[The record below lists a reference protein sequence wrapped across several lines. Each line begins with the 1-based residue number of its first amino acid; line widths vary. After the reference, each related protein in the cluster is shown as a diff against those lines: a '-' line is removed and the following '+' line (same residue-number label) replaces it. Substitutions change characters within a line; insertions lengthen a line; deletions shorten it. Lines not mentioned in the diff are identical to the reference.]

1 MTIKTGI
8 AATLLLSAALLGA
21 ALAPRPA
28 AQAAASAAPPA
39 PTFAKDVAPILY
51 QNCVSCHRPGQV
63 APFSLQTYGDAAPRA
78 RQIAD
83 VTQSRYMPPWKA
95 APGYGRFHD
104 ERTLSAGQIATLK
117 AWAAHDA
124 PQGNKAD
131 LPPAPHFASD
141 WQIGTP
147 DLVVKMPRAFTIRAD
162 GPDVYR
168 CFVVSLP
175 PEARPYVTALEFRPS
190 NHRVVHH
197 AILYLDHSGVARK
210 KEAASGGV
218 GFESFGGPGFLPSGI
233 LGAWVPGT
241 VPQALP
247 QGVARA
253 LLAGSDLVIQ
263 MHFHPTGKVET
274 EQSEVALQFAKT
286 PPRRILAGILQGT
299 FALNI
304 PPGDAHYV
312 ARDSFVVPINCEAVS
327 IQPHAHWLCKDMRVT
342 ATLPGGKRE
351 PMIWIKDWDFNWQG
365 AYQYARPVH
374 LPKGTR
380 LDMTYVY
387 DNSASNFRNPST
399 PPRRVQFGEQTTDEM
414 ALNGIEVIAD
424 NEADLPILRRAVG
437 AHLLAQVMLARAAD
451 PNVNPGR

>member
-1 MTIKTGI
+1 MTIRTGI
-8 AATLLLSAALLGA
+8 AATVLLSVALAGA
-21 ALAPRPA
+21 AFTSRPIARA
-28 AQAAASAAPPA
+28 AMPPAVPA
-39 PTFAKDVAPILY
+39 PTFSKDVAPILY
-51 QNCVSCHRPGQV
+51 QNCVSCHRSGQV
-63 APFSLQTYGDAAPRA
+63 APFSLQSYADAAPRA

-83 VTQSRYMPPWKA
+83 VTQSRFMPPWKA
-95 APGYGRFHD
+95 TPGFGDFHGA
-104 ERTLSAGQIATLK
+104 RTLSAVQIATLK
-117 AWAAHDA
+117 AWAAHQA
-124 PQGNKAD
+124 PQGSQAD
-131 LPPAPHFASD
+131 LPPAPQFASN

-168 CFVVSLP
+168 CFVVPLP
-175 PEARPYVTALEFRPS
+175 PQARQYVTAMEFRPS

-197 AILYLDHSGVARK
+197 AIFYLDHSGAARK

-218 GFESFGGPGFLPSGI
+218 GFESFGGPGFLPSGV

-247 QGVARA
+247 QGVARDMA
-253 LLAGSDLVIQ
+253 PGSDLVLQ

-274 EQSEVALQFAKT
+274 EQSEVAFQFAKA

-312 ARDSFVVPINCEAVS
+312 ARDSFTVPINCEAIS
-327 IQPHAHWLCKDMRVT
+327 IQPHAHWLCRDMRVT
-342 ATLPGGKRE
+342 ATLPSGRRE

-365 AYQYARPVH
+365 AYQYARPVP

-380 LDMTYVY
+380 LDMTYTY
-387 DNSASNFRNPST
+387 DNSAGNFRNPST
-399 PPRRVQFGEQTTDEM
+399 PPRRVRFGEQTTDEM
-414 ALNGIEVIAD
+414 ALSGLEVIAD
-424 NEADLPILRRAVG
+424 NEADLPVLRRAVG
-437 AHLLAQVMLARAAD
+437 AHLLAQVMLARATA
-451 PNVNPGR
+451 PNVNPAR